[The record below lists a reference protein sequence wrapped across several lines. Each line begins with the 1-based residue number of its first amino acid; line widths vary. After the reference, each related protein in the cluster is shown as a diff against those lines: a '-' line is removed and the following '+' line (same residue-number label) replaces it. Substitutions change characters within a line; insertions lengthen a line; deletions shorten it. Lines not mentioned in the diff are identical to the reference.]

1 MIGRTMI
8 REMMIRE
15 TMNKRAVLISLACSL
30 ASIALLS
37 SVACSNSPGRVEA
50 SSEVSP
56 PNEILAFNVLYA
68 QNCAGCHG
76 PEGKGGAAISLADP
90 VFLAM
95 ADDVTIR
102 RTAANGVTGTPM
114 PAFAQSA
121 GGMLTDKQVDAI
133 VQGIRAW
140 AKPGA
145 LGGVAA
151 PSYTAQAAGDAQ
163 RGAGVYQ
170 TYCSSC
176 HGANGSGGKAGSIVD
191 SSYLALV
198 SDQNLRLNV
207 ILGRPEI
214 GAPDWRG
221 DVPDRPLSE
230 QEISDV
236 VAWLA
241 GRRSALPG
249 QPYAN
254 SSAGRATGGDR

>member
-1 MIGRTMI
+1 
-8 REMMIRE
+8 
-15 TMNKRAVLISLACSL
+15 MNQRVIFLAVAG
-30 ASIALLS
+30 IALLAC
-37 SVACSNSPGRVEA
+37 VNCSNSPARVEA
-50 SSEVSP
+50 PSEVSP

-76 PEGKGGAAISLADP
+76 PDGKGGAAISLADP
-90 VFLAM
+90 VFLAI
-95 ADDVTIR
+95 ADDATIR

-133 VQGIRAW
+133 VQGIRSW
-140 AKPGA
+140 AKPAA
-145 LGGVAA
+145 LAGVTP
-151 PSYTAQAAGDAQ
+151 PSFTAQAAGDPQ

-191 SSYLALV
+191 GSYLALV

-214 GAPDWRG
+214 GAPDWRNDLPG
-221 DVPDRPLSE
+221 RPLSE
-230 QEISDV
+230 QEVSDV

-241 GRRSALPG
+241 GHRSALPG

-254 SSAGRATGGDR
+254 LSADQATGGDR